1 MKRILQI
8 AFLLA
13 VCLILLPLMTQQT
26 SASELKTAIGT
37 VESNDGLRLR
47 EKPDKLSATITIAQ
61 GGDTVVIIR
70 KVGDWYLVNYNL
82 YIGYMHQNYLTV
94 SERKE
99 VDLGEGAIDAELV
112 NLRSGPTSSSP
123 LIYQLVKD
131 EHVHI
136 LGFAD
141 GWYRVMQ
148 EETIGYIRSDEIAL
162 LEKPA
167 ENTDGVAWVVDEND
181 PTAYSPAGEQIA
193 ACARQYLGCAY
204 VYGGET
210 PSGFDCSGFVQYVY
224 AQLGYSI
231 NRTATAQ
238 LADGYNI
245 PYDSLLPGD
254 IIYFGYG
261 STASHVGIYLGNGDF
276 IHAQNSSTGVVITA
290 LSDPYYASC
299 FLCAHRIAS

>member
-1 MKRILQI
+1 M
-8 AFLLA
+8 
-13 VCLILLPLMTQQT
+13 
-26 SASELKTAIGT
+26 
-37 VESNDGLRLR
+37 ESNDGLRLR

-94 SERKE
+94 SERRT
-99 VDLGEGAIDAELV
+99 VDLGEGAIDAALV
-112 NLRSGPTSSSP
+112 NFRSGPTSSSP

-141 GWYRVMQ
+141 GWYRVQQ
-148 EETIGYIRSDEIAL
+148 EETIGFIRSDEIAL

-181 PTAYSPAGEQIA
+181 PTAYSPAGEQLA
-193 ACARQYLGCAY
+193 AYAKQYLGCAY
-204 VYGGET
+204 VYGGES
-210 PSGFDCSGFVQYVY
+210 PAGFDCSGFVQYVY

-238 LADGYNI
+238 LADGYNV

-261 STASHVGIYLGNGDF
+261 STASHVGIYLGNGKF
-276 IHAQNSSTGVVITA
+276 IHAQNPSTGVVITE
-290 LSDPYYASC
+290 LSDAWYASRY
-299 FLCAHRIAS
+299 LCAHRIAS

>member
-1 MKRILQI
+1 MKRFCQF

-13 VCLILLPLMTQQT
+13 VCLLLLPCMVQEA
-26 SASELKTAIGT
+26 SASEAKIAIGT
-37 VESNDGLRLR
+37 VQSNDGLRLR

-61 GGDTVVIIR
+61 GGDTVMILR

-82 YIGYMHQNYLTV
+82 YIGYMHQNYLIV
-94 SERKE
+94 SERMD
-99 VDLGEGAIDAELV
+99 VDLGEGAVDAETV
-112 NLRSGPTSSSP
+112 SLRSGPTDSSP
-123 LIYQLVKD
+123 AIYQLLQD

-136 LGFAD
+136 LGFVD

-148 EETIGYIRSDEIAL
+148 EETIGYIRSEEIAL

-167 ENTDGVAWVVDEND
+167 GNTDGVAWVVDEND

-193 ACARQYLGCAY
+193 ACAKQYLGCAY
-204 VYGGET
+204 VYGGES

-224 AQLGYSI
+224 AQLGYSVH
-231 NRTATAQ
+231 RTATAQ
-238 LADGYNI
+238 LADGYNV
-245 PYDSLLPGD
+245 PYDCLLPGD

-261 STASHVGIYLGNGDF
+261 NVATHVGIYIGNGEF
-276 IHAQNSSTGVVITA
+276 IHAQSSATGVVITE
-290 LSDPYYASC
+290 LSDPWYANR

>member
-8 AFLLA
+8 AFVLA
-13 VCLILLPLMTQQT
+13 VCLILLPLMTQKA

-61 GGDTVVIIR
+61 GGDTVVILR

-82 YIGYMHQNYLTV
+82 YIGYMHQNYLIV
-94 SERKE
+94 SERMD
-99 VDLGEGAIDAELV
+99 VDLGAGAVDADLV
-112 NLRSGPTSSSP
+112 SLRSGPADSSP
-123 LIYQLVKD
+123 QLYQLERD
-131 EHVHI
+131 EQVHI
-136 LGFAD
+136 LGFAN

-162 LEKPA
+162 LEKPVN
-167 ENTDGVAWVVDEND
+167 NTDGVAWVVDEND

-204 VYGGET
+204 VYGGES

-231 NRTATAQ
+231 HRTATAQ
-238 LADGYNI
+238 LADGYDV

-276 IHAQNSSTGVVITA
+276 IHAQSSATGVVITA
-290 LSDPYYASC
+290 LSDPWYASR

>member
-1 MKRILQI
+1 MKRILQF
-8 AFLLA
+8 AFVLV
-13 VCLILLPLMTQQT
+13 VCLLLLPVLLQDA
-26 SASELKTAIGT
+26 SASEPKIAIGT
-37 VESNDGLRLR
+37 VQSNDGLRLR

-61 GGDTVVIIR
+61 GGDTVVILR

-82 YIGYMHQNYLTV
+82 YIGYMHQNYLIV
-94 SERKE
+94 SERQD
-99 VDLGEGAIDAELV
+99 VDLGEGAIDAANV
-112 NLRSGPTSSSP
+112 SLRCGPADSSP
-123 LIYQLVKD
+123 AIYPLEQD

-141 GWYRVMQ
+141 GWYRVIQ
-148 EETIGYIRSDEIAL
+148 EETVGYIRSDEIAL

-167 ENTDGVAWVVDEND
+167 ANTDGVAWVVDEND

-193 ACARQYLGCAY
+193 AYARQFLGYSY
-204 VYGGET
+204 VYGGES

-231 NRTATAQ
+231 HRTATAQ
-238 LADGYNI
+238 LADGYDI
-245 PYDSLLPGD
+245 PYDSMLPGD

-261 STASHVGIYLGNGDF
+261 SIAEHVGIYLGNGDF
-276 IHAQNSSTGVVITA
+276 IHAQNPSTGVVITS
-290 LSDPYYASC
+290 LFDEWYANR

>member
-82 YIGYMHQNYLTV
+82 YIGYMHQNYLVV
-94 SERKE
+94 SERKD

-112 NLRSGPTSSSP
+112 SLRSGPASSSP
-123 LIYQLVKD
+123 LIYQLEKD

-167 ENTDGVAWVVDEND
+167 DNTDGVAWVVDEND

-204 VYGGET
+204 VYGGES

-238 LADGYNI
+238 LANGYNI
-245 PYDSLLPGD
+245 PYESLLPGD

-290 LSDPYYASC
+290 LSDPYYASR

>member
-1 MKRILQI
+1 MKRILQF
-8 AFLLA
+8 AFVLV
-13 VCLILLPLMTQQT
+13 VCLLLLPVLLQDA
-26 SASELKTAIGT
+26 SASEPKIAIGT
-37 VESNDGLRLR
+37 VQSNDGLRLR

-61 GGDTVVIIR
+61 GGDTVVILR

-82 YIGYMHQNYLTV
+82 YIGYMHQNYLVV
-94 SERKE
+94 SERQD
-99 VDLGEGAIDAELV
+99 VDLGEGAIDAATV
-112 NLRSGPTSSSP
+112 SLRCGPADSSP
-123 LIYQLVKD
+123 AIYPLEQD

-141 GWYRVMQ
+141 GWYRVIQ
-148 EETIGYIRSDEIAL
+148 EETVGYIRSDEIAL

-167 ENTDGVAWVVDEND
+167 ANTDGVAWVVDEND

-193 ACARQYLGCAY
+193 AYARQFLGYSY
-204 VYGGET
+204 VYGGES

-224 AQLGYSI
+224 AQLGYTVH
-231 NRTATAQ
+231 RTATAQ
-238 LADGYNI
+238 LADGYSV

-261 STASHVGIYLGNGDF
+261 STASHVGIYLGNGEF
-276 IHAQNSSTGVVITA
+276 IHAQSTATGVVITE
-290 LSDPYYASC
+290 LSDPWYANR

>member
-1 MKRILQI
+1 MKRLIQL
-8 AFLLA
+8 AFVLA
-13 VCLILLPLMTQQT
+13 ICLILLPVLTQNT
-26 SASELKTAIGT
+26 SASELKTAIGV

-94 SERKE
+94 SERQT

-112 NLRSGPTSSSP
+112 NFRSGPTSESP

-141 GWYRVMQ
+141 GWYRVQQ
-148 EETIGYIRSDEIAL
+148 EETTGYIRSDEIAL

-181 PTAYSPAGEQIA
+181 PTAYSPAGEQLA

-204 VYGGET
+204 VYGGES

-238 LADGYNI
+238 LADGYAV

-261 STASHVGIYLGNGDF
+261 STASHVGIYLGNGEF
-276 IHAQNSSTGVVITA
+276 IHAQNSSTGVVITE
-290 LSDPYYASC
+290 LSDAWYANRY
-299 FLCAHRIAS
+299 LCAHRIAS

>member
-1 MKRILQI
+1 MKRLLQF
-8 AFLLA
+8 AFVFA
-13 VCLILLPLMTQQT
+13 VCLILLPLMLQNA

-82 YIGYMHQNYLTV
+82 YIGYMHQNYLVV
-94 SERKE
+94 SERQD
-99 VDLGEGAIDAELV
+99 VDLGEASIDAELV
-112 NLRSGPTSSSP
+112 NLRSGPTTDSP
-123 LIYQLVKD
+123 LIYQLEQD

-141 GWYRVMQ
+141 GWYRVIQ

-162 LEKPA
+162 LEKPPM
-167 ENTDGVAWVVDEND
+167 NTDGVAWVVDEND
-181 PTAYSPAGEQIA
+181 PVAYSPAGEQIA

-204 VYGGET
+204 VYGGES

-238 LADGYNI
+238 LADGYNV

-261 STASHVGIYLGNGDF
+261 STATHVGIYLGNGEF
-276 IHAQNSSTGVVITA
+276 IHAQNSSTGVVITE
-290 LSDPYYASC
+290 LSTPWYANR

>member
-1 MKRILQI
+1 MKRILQFI
-8 AFLLA
+8 FALA
-13 VCLILLPLMTQQT
+13 VCLILLPLFRQEA

-37 VESNDGLRLR
+37 VQSNDGLRLR

-61 GGDTVVIIR
+61 GGDTVVILR

-82 YIGYMHQNYLTV
+82 YIGYMHQNYLFV
-94 SERKE
+94 SERQD
-99 VDLGEGAIDAELV
+99 VDLGEGAIDADLV
-112 NLRSGPTSSSP
+112 RLRSGPNERSP
-123 LIYQLVKD
+123 LIYQLERD
-131 EHVHI
+131 ERVHI

-148 EETIGYIRSDEIAL
+148 EETTGYIRSDEIAL
-162 LEKPA
+162 LEKPVH
-167 ENTDGVAWVVDEND
+167 NTDGVAWVVDEND
-181 PTAYSPAGEQIA
+181 PAAYSTAGEQIA

-204 VYGGET
+204 VYGGES

-224 AQLGYSI
+224 AQLGYTI

-238 LADGYNI
+238 LADGYDI

-261 STASHVGIYLGNGDF
+261 STATHVGIYLGNGDF

-290 LSDPYYASC
+290 LSDPWYASR

>member
-1 MKRILQI
+1 MKRFFQI
-8 AFLLA
+8 AFILA
-13 VCLILLPLMTQQT
+13 VCLILLPLFKQEA

-61 GGDTVVIIR
+61 GGDTVVILR

-82 YIGYMHQNYLTV
+82 YIGYMHQNYLVV
-94 SERKE
+94 SERKD

-112 NLRSGPTSSSP
+112 SLRGGPTTESP
-123 LIYQLVKD
+123 VIYQLEQD
-131 EHVHI
+131 ERVHI

-141 GWYRVMQ
+141 GWYRVLQ

-162 LEKPA
+162 LEKPTG
-167 ENTDGVAWVVDEND
+167 NTDGVAWVVDEND

-224 AQLGYSI
+224 AQLGYTVH
-231 NRTATAQ
+231 RTATAQ
-238 LADGYNI
+238 LADGYSV
-245 PYDSLLPGD
+245 PYDSMLPGD

-261 STASHVGIYLGNGDF
+261 STASHVGIYLGNGEF

-290 LSDPYYASC
+290 LSDPYYASR
-299 FLCAHRIAS
+299 FLCAHRVAS